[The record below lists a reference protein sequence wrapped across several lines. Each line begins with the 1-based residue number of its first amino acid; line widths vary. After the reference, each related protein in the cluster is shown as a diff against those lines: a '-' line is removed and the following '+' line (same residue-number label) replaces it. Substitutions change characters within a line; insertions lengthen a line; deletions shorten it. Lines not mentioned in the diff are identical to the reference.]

1 MFRAFLLLF
10 MLILHAN
17 QPAAALERSTPEA
30 QGISSRAILG
40 FVDAAEDSIDA
51 LHSFMLLRMNTGH
64 LKEQADAFW
73 STERDTWAE
82 SFLAVPVGL
91 KPGTHFVYNTGATY
105 MAGLMVQRL
114 TGGRP

>member
-82 SFLAVPVGL
+82 TFLAVPVGL
-91 KPGTHFVYNTGATY
+91 KPGTS
-105 MAGLMVQRL
+105 
-114 TGGRP
+114 P